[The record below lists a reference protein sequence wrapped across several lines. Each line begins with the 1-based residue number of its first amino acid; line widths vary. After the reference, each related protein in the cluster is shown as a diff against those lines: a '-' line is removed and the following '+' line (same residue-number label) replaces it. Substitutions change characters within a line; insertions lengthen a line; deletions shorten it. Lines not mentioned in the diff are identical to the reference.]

1 MGISI
6 SNKEF
11 LQAVF
16 NNPPASR
23 CAWVT
28 SFTAKPNEA
37 KKEWGGRLTLI
48 HSCQNY
54 SDSNA
59 YFSVSLFAQDAPAR
73 RKSTMKEMHV
83 VVLDDVNAV
92 SISPSWMLETSEDNY
107 QIGFI
112 LDKPIT
118 DADLGSRLLQEIS
131 RNIEGIA

>member
-6 SNKEF
+6 SNQAF

-16 NNPPASR
+16 NSPPDSL

-37 KKEWGGRLTLI
+37 KEWGGRRTSI
-48 HSCQNY
+48 HACRNY
-54 SDSNA
+54 ADSNA

-83 VVLDDVNAV
+83 VVLDDVFA
-92 SISPSWMLETSEDNY
+92 I
-107 QIGFI
+107 
-112 LDKPIT
+112 
-118 DADLGSRLLQEIS
+118 
-131 RNIEGIA
+131 